1 MRSFIAGAAL
11 AALLPAAAFAAG
23 ADSDGDGR
31 ITREELQVV
40 HASLFEQLDLNK
52 DGVVSADEA
61 DPHFLDIADQDRD
74 GVVTKDENEIYAG
87 EAAAADLANCDANR
101 DDALTGEEITC
112 ITSSDSF
119 Q

>member
-1 MRSFIAGAAL
+1 MRPLIAGAAL

-31 ITREELQVV
+31 ITREELQTV
-40 HASLFEQLDLNK
+40 HASLFEQLDQNK

-101 DDALTGEEITC
+101 DDALTGEEIAC

-119 Q
+119 H